1 MSTLDY
7 HIHTIVSTDADY
19 TPAEIIRM
27 AKENGVKTLA
37 ITDHNNVASVAEA
50 AVKRKASALFQALR
64 STVTLK
70 A

>member
-19 TPAEIIRM
+19 TPTEIIAM

-37 ITDHNNVASVAEA
+37 ITDHNNVASIAEA
-50 AVKRKASALFQALR
+50 MQLGAQNGIRVIP
-64 STVTLK
+64 
-70 A
+70 

>member
-27 AKENGVKTLA
+27 AKKMA
-37 ITDHNNVASVAEA
+37 
-50 AVKRKASALFQALR
+50 
-64 STVTLK
+64 
-70 A
+70 